1 MTATIT
7 AEPAHMEKEQR
18 LLNLICVIAALGL
31 FAFVA
36 YTVFAAGAVISTD
49 GLFFIV
55 VPTVIAICF
64 LAVPLQPIVMR
75 RVAKLLGT
83 GDETVAAAP
92 AVVGSKTAFGGT
104 VVSAGRPPAVLKS
117 WPALKDPKGRP
128 LPPDVNRM
136 VAEMSRPEGREQ

>member
-1 MTATIT
+1 MTATI
-7 AEPAHMEKEQR
+7 AEPASMEKEQR

-55 VPTVIAICF
+55 VPTVIALCF
-64 LAVPLQPIVMR
+64 LAVPLQPIVMAR
-75 RVAKLLGT
+75 ITKLLGT
-83 GDETVAAAP
+83 EYESRAP
-92 AVVGSKTAFGGT
+92 AVVGSKTAVGGT
-104 VVSAGRPPAVLKS
+104 VVSAGRPPLLKTA
-117 WPALKDPKGRP
+117 PALKDRKGRA

-136 VAEMSRPEGREQ
+136 MAEMSRAGSSEQ

>member
-1 MTATIT
+1 MTATI
-7 AEPAHMEKEQR
+7 AEPASMQKEQR
-18 LLNLICVIAALGL
+18 LLNLICLIAALGL

-36 YTVFAAGAVISTD
+36 YTFFAAGAVISTD
-49 GLFFIV
+49 GLFFTV

-75 RVAKLLGT
+75 RITKLLGT
-83 GDETVAAAP
+83 EYESGP
-92 AVVGSKTAFGGT
+92 SAVVGSKTAVGGT

-117 WPALKDPKGRP
+117 APALRDPKGRL

-136 VAEMSRPEGREQ
+136 VAEMSRPQSSEQ

>member
-1 MTATIT
+1 MTTI
-7 AEPAHMEKEQR
+7 AASMEKEQR
-18 LLNLICVIAALGL
+18 LLNLICLIAAVGL

-36 YTVFAAGAVISTD
+36 YTIFAVGAVISTD

-64 LAVPLQPIVMR
+64 LAVPLQPIVMHR
-75 RVAKLLGT
+75 IAKLLGT
-83 GDETVAAAP
+83 GDETVVAAP

-104 VVSAGRPPAVLKS
+104 VVSGGRALVLKS
-117 WPALKDPKGRP
+117 APALRDPKGRL

-136 VAEMSRPEGREQ
+136 IAEMNRPVSSEQ